1 MVFGVVNQLMWLFKM
16 IEILETVDSRGF
28 AATPFRI
35 LPHFWKKRTAD
46 QAPPTVFWG
55 QHLPMDLSE
64 NYTLPRT
71 LGNACEI
78 YILNPKNQGL
88 EDDLPFQL
96 GDF

>member
-1 MVFGVVNQLMWLFKM
+1 MWLFKM